1 MIKAGAPEKTV
12 LSAAHLNFTGFANA
26 SKTAVMAGKT
36 TLKKGVKHERYLRS
50 CADYRRRTSWR

>member
-12 LSAAHLNFTGFANA
+12 LSAAHPNVTDFAKA

-36 TLKKGVKHERYLRS
+36 TLKKRG
-50 CADYRRRTSWR
+50 

>member
-12 LSAAHLNFTGFANA
+12 LSAAHLNFTDFANA

-36 TLKKGVKHERYLRS
+36 TLKKKRG
-50 CADYRRRTSWR
+50 